1 GRRGG
6 VPVERRIAARGSTA
20 VARATTIAGMPAA
33 DLYLVDELLTDEER
47 EIRDRLRAFC
57 DREVVP
63 VINGYWERAEFPF
76 ELVPKIAALG
86 LAGGTIRGHGCPGMS
101 AVAAGIV
108 SMEWARGDGS
118 VATFFGVHSNL
129 AMQTID
135 VLGSAEQRER
145 WLSPMARL
153 DAIGAFALTEP
164 DHGSDAVMLATTA
177 RRDGDGYV
185 LDGRKR
191 WIGNASFA
199 DVTIVWARGED
210 GEVGGYLVEKGAPGF
225 TATVMTG
232 KTALRAVWQADITL
246 DAVRVAADARL
257 PGCDT
262 FADVAR
268 VLTATRYTVAW
279 RALGVAL
286 AAYEIALGYAGER
299 VQFGRPIAGYQLV
312 QDKLSRMAA
321 EITAMQ
327 LLCLRLSRL
336 AEDGRLTAAMASLA
350 KMNHAAK
357 ARQVVADARDI
368 MGANG
373 ILLENHVARHHAD
386 IEAVFTFEGTDSIQS
401 LIVGRELT
409 GISALAPRRS

>member
-1 GRRGG
+1 MDQ
-6 VPVERRIAARGSTA
+6 
-20 VARATTIAGMPAA
+20 ATGPT
-33 DLYLVDELLTDEER
+33 DLYLVDELLTDDER

-63 VINGYWERAEFPF
+63 IINDYWERAEFPF
-76 ELVPKIAALG
+76 ELVPKIAELR
-86 LAGGTIRGHGCPGMS
+86 LAGGTIEGYDCPGMS

-129 AMQTID
+129 AMQSIAA
-135 VLGSAEQRER
+135 LGSEEQRER
-145 WLSPMARL
+145 WLPAMARL
-153 DAIGAFALTEP
+153 EAVGAFALTEP
-164 DHGSDAVMLATTA
+164 EHGSDAVMLETTA
-177 RRDGDGYV
+177 RRDGDEWV

-199 DVTIVWARGED
+199 DVVIVWARGED
-210 GEVGGYLVEKGAPGF
+210 GKVGGYLVERGTPGF

-232 KTALRAVWQADITL
+232 KTALRAVWQADIAL
-246 DAVRVAADARL
+246 EGVRVPDANRL
-257 PGCDT
+257 PGCRS
-262 FADVAR
+262 FADVAT
-268 VLTATRYTVAW
+268 VLTQTRYTVAW

-286 AAYEIALGYAGER
+286 GAYEVALQYAKDR
-299 VQFGRPIAGYQLV
+299 SQFGRPIAAYQLV

-336 AEDGRLTAAMASLA
+336 SQDRRLTAAMASLA

-368 MGANG
+368 MGGNG

-409 GISALAPRRS
+409 GLSAIAPRDDGRP

>member
-1 GRRGG
+1 M
-6 VPVERRIAARGSTA
+6 ERALTSP
-20 VARATTIAGMPAA
+20 ATDPA
-33 DLYLVDELLTDEER
+33 DLYLVEELLSGEER

-57 DREVVP
+57 EREVTP
-63 VINGYWERAEFPF
+63 IINDYWERAEFPF
-76 ELVPKIAALG
+76 ELVPKIAALD
-86 LAGGTIRGHGCPGMS
+86 LAGGTIQGRGCPGMS
-101 AVAAGIV
+101 AVAAGLV
-108 SMEWARGDGS
+108 SMEWARCDGS

-129 AMQTID
+129 AMQAID
-135 VLGSAEQRER
+135 VLGSDEQRDR
-145 WLSPMARL
+145 WLPPMARL

-164 DHGSDAVMLATTA
+164 DHGSDAVMLETSA
-177 RRDGDGYV
+177 RLEGHEYV

-199 DVTIVWARGED
+199 DVTIVWARGAD
-210 GEVGGYLVEKGAPGF
+210 GEVGGYLVEKGTAGF
-225 TATVMTG
+225 TARVMTG
-232 KTALRAVWQADITL
+232 KTALRAVWQAEITL
-246 DAVRVAADARL
+246 EAVRVPASSRL
-257 PGCDT
+257 PGCAS

-286 AAYEIALGYAGER
+286 GAYEAALAYAKER
-299 VQFGRPIAGYQLV
+299 SQFGGPIAGYQLV

-336 AEDGRLTAAMASLA
+336 AEEGRLTAAMASLA

-368 MGANG
+368 LGGNG

-409 GISALAPRRS
+409 GISALAPRRA